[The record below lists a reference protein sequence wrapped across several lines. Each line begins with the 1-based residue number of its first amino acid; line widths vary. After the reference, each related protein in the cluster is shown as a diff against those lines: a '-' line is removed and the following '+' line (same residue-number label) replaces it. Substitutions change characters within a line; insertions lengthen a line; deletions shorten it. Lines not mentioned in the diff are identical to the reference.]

1 MVARR
6 TSRLVPRFASLKEY
20 ILARTWYQRGAFQF
34 VPGPERDDLEER
46 LRRHG
51 RGRFP
56 LFGPISGCPRYSHE
70 IHIRPT
76 FTHIRPTLTLKRI

>member
-6 TSRLVPRFASLKEY
+6 TSRLVPRFASLKEF
-20 ILARTWYQRGAFQF
+20 ILARTWYQRGVFQF

-51 RGRFP
+51 RARFP
-56 LFGPISGCPRYSHE
+56 HFGAISGCPRSPFYAHTRYTLDPHSHTSDP
-70 IHIRPT
+70 H
-76 FTHIRPTLTLKRI
+76 